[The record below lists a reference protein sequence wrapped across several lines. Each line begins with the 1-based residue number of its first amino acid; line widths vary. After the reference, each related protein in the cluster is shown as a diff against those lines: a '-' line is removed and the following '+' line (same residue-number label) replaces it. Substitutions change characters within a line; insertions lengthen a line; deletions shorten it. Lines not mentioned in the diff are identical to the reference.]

1 VDGQTS
7 RIAALFDRVADTYDG
22 AGVPW
27 FQPIARALVG
37 EVGPRPGQR
46 ALDLG
51 CGRGA
56 ALFALADAVGPD
68 GKVTGVDVSRL
79 MADAARAD
87 ADARGLS
94 NVDIRVMD
102 AGRPDLPGGA
112 FDVAVA
118 SMMLFF
124 LPDPVAALR
133 SWRDLLAPGGRL
145 GVSTQ
150 GSRDPGWRLL
160 DEVFLPFLPPVMIQ
174 ARHGSIAR
182 RLATAQGVH
191 GLLTEAGYGSIR
203 TSIVDMEAVLDG
215 VDHWR
220 AWTRSHAARSM
231 WDAVPEAE
239 LPRLLATAHEHLEGL
254 RGTDGKIRLGQRIL
268 LTVAEPAA
276 GHA

>member
-1 VDGQTS
+1 MATMDRRTS
-7 RIAALFDRVADTYDG
+7 GIAALFDRVADAYDG

-27 FQPIARALVG
+27 FRPIAGRLVA

-56 ALFALADAVGPD
+56 ALFALAEAVGPD
-68 GKVTGVDVSRL
+68 GRVTGVDVSRA
-79 MADAARAD
+79 MADAARAG
-87 ADARGLS
+87 AAARGLT
-94 NVDIRVMD
+94 NVDIRLMD

-112 FDVAVA
+112 FDVAIA

-145 GVSTQ
+145 GISTQ

-160 DEVFLPFLPPVMIQ
+160 DEIFLPYLPPVMVQ

-182 RLATAQGVH
+182 RLATVEGVH

-203 TSIVDMEAVLDG
+203 TSTVDMEAVLDG

-220 AWTRSHAARSM
+220 EWTRSHAGRAM
-231 WDAVPEAE
+231 WDSVPEAE

-254 RGTDGKIRLGQRIL
+254 RGDDGKIRLGQRIL
-268 LTVAEPAA
+268 LTVAEPA
-276 GHA
+276 